1 MPPNGQNTDEQ
12 ICGTK
17 MQEDVLKMVLEL
29 ISLPPP
35 LHTHIHKHS
44 AACVDRDWKHTQ
56 IFEETCNQMKYCATA
71 PHNAFH
77 LFNYRFGHEYVDGM
91 QVWWSW

>member
-35 LHTHIHKHS
+35 PPHTHT
-44 AACVDRDWKHTQ
+44 HTQ
-56 IFEETCNQMKYCATA
+56 TQCFLCG
-71 PHNAFH
+71 P
-77 LFNYRFGHEYVDGM
+77 
-91 QVWWSW
+91 